1 MAHKL
6 NRKYSLTVV
15 APFID
20 SSIWIVTIVLL
31 ALTVWMYFKIT

>member
-6 NRKYSLTVV
+6 NRKYSLSVI

-31 ALTVWMYFKIT
+31 ALTVWMYFRMT